1 MVRRDVGDVVA
12 DNDAAVVV
20 NAAVSAVILAVVR
33 QFVVVNVVFD
43 GFCCPV
49 TRVRGRTR
57 VVDRRVK

>member
-57 VVDRRVK
+57 IDDRGVK